1 MYSLTQHPAVKHGGA
16 GTTEALSVEELVM
29 DSSTKASVA
38 LRRSPLRASR
48 GLVTVIVALLL
59 LVVSGLVFAP
69 SSVSSGAIQGM
80 LPFAAVL
87 AIIALGQTLV
97 VMQGGIDLSV
107 PGSVSLVIVLVTHQA
122 YGDDAKV
129 LPVAL
134 LALGAALL
142 TGLGNGF
149 LIGRLGLNPIIATLG
164 TNALL
169 YAAVLAVSGGT
180 PRETTRLLA
189 RLAGGTTL
197 GVPHAV
203 CVAVVATAVT
213 SVLVKK
219 TVAGRRFE
227 AVGANGLAA
236 WASGLRVEG
245 FRAGGYVFAQVLYWL
260 GALLLA
266 GILNKPTAYQGDG
279 YLLASVAAV
288 VLGGTSLLGG
298 RGNLVATA
306 LAALFLIQLDQF
318 VLALGLDYAG
328 KTLVQSA
335 AFAIGVA
342 LYTINWARLRRRF
355 ATRRPEVTVAT

>member
-1 MYSLTQHPAVKHGGA
+1 MTDLKDT
-16 GTTEALSVEELVM
+16 GTTTRRRPLPVNRGLLTVL
-29 DSSTKASVA
+29 VA
-38 LRRSPLRASR
+38 L
-48 GLVTVIVALLL
+48 VL
-59 LVVSGLVFAP
+59 LVVAGFVFAP
-69 SSVSSGAIQGM
+69 SSVSTGAVSGM

-87 AIIALGQTLV
+87 AVVALGQTLV

-107 PGSVSLVIVLVTHQA
+107 AGSVSLVIVLVTHQA
-122 YGDDAKV
+122 YGDDSKV

-134 LALGAALL
+134 LALGVSIL

-149 LIGRLGLNPIIATLG
+149 LIGRLGLNPIVATLG

-169 YAAVLAVSGGT
+169 YAAVLAISGGT
-180 PRETTRLLA
+180 PRETTALLA
-189 RLAGGTTL
+189 RVAGGTTA

-203 CVAVVATAVT
+203 VVAVVATVGIT
-213 SVLVKK
+213 LLVKK
-219 TVAGRRFE
+219 TASGRRFE
-227 AVGANGLAA
+227 AVGANGQAA
-236 WASGLRVEG
+236 WAAGLRVEG
-245 FRAGGYVFAQVLYWL
+245 FRASGYVFAQVMYWL

-266 GILNKPTAYQGDG
+266 GILNKPTAYQGDS

-298 RGNLVATA
+298 RGNLVASA

-318 VLALGLDYAG
+318 VLALGFDYAG

-342 LYTINWARLRRRF
+342 LYTVNWSRLRGRVPIRR
-355 ATRRPEVTVAT
+355 AGPVPSG